1 MAAGEAGRARL
12 AQCKALVASFGWAAA
27 AEESF
32 DSLIKDQAFNADHQR
47 KEECLVQPVHAA
59 NRAKQTN
66 DVPEQTKVANCAGD
80 GKNDDDKLVVA
91 NVFERVVNLLV
102 KLLEP
107 RCAFHAAGLGYA
119 MGASSA
125 AFSGFPPNS
134 GHQRWKLQK
143 KHRLLLLV
151 GNFAVVQ
158 AFSIALYK
166 ALVRVTTKR
175 MVCSVGVRVWRTP
188 SLMYI
193 N

>member
-1 MAAGEAGRARL
+1 MAAGEAGRSRL
-12 AQCKALVASFGWAAA
+12 TQRKAFVATFGWPATAK
-27 AEESF
+27 ETF
-32 DSLIKDQAFNADHQR
+32 DPLVEDQAFNADHQR
-47 KEECLVQPVHAA
+47 KEERLAKPVHAA
-59 NRAKQTN
+59 DCAKQTN
-66 DVPEQTKVANCAGD
+66 DVPEQTKVANCAGN
-80 GKNDDDKLVVA
+80 GKHDYDKFVVA

-125 AFSGFPPNS
+125 ALSGFPPNS

-151 GNFAVVQ
+151 GNFAVVH